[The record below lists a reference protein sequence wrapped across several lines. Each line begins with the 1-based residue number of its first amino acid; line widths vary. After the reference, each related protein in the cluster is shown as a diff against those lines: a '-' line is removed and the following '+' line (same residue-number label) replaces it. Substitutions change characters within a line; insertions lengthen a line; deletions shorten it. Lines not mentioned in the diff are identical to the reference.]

1 MLVLV
6 VSLELLVEKRS
17 LVVENSRLVVA
28 HLELDLVGLVLVEVD
43 QELLLFEVVA
53 LAGQVVVGYCMELE
67 VVGQVGVV
75 ELVLVAAIELVG

>member
-6 VSLELLVEKRS
+6 VSLELLVEQRS
-17 LVVENSRLVVA
+17 FLVVA
-28 HLELDLVGLVLVEVD
+28 HLVGLVVGLVLVEVD
-43 QELLLFEVVA
+43 QELLRMVEVVA

-75 ELVLVAAIELVG
+75 ELVAAVELVG

>member
-6 VSLELLVEKRS
+6 VSLELLVEQRS
-17 LVVENSRLVVA
+17 FLVVA
-28 HLELDLVGLVLVEVD
+28 HLVGLVVGLVLVEVD

-53 LAGQVVVGYCMELE
+53 LSGQVVVEYCMELE

-75 ELVLVAAIELVG
+75 VLVAAIELVG

>member
-6 VSLELLVEKRS
+6 VSLEL
-17 LVVENSRLVVA
+17 LVVA

-43 QELLLFEVVA
+43 QELLLIEAVA
-53 LAGQVVVGYCMELE
+53 LSGQVVVGYCMELE

-75 ELVLVAAIELVG
+75 VLVAAIELVG

>member
-6 VSLELLVEKRS
+6 VSLELLVEQRS
-17 LVVENSRLVVA
+17 FLVVA
-28 HLELDLVGLVLVEVD
+28 HLVGLVVGLVLVEVD
-43 QELLLFEVVA
+43 QELLRMVEVVA

-75 ELVLVAAIELVG
+75 ELVAAIELVG

>member
-6 VSLELLVEKRS
+6 VSLELLVEQRS
-17 LVVENSRLVVA
+17 LVVA

-53 LAGQVVVGYCMELE
+53 HLELDL
-67 VVGQVGVV
+67 V
-75 ELVLVAAIELVG
+75 ELVLVEVDQQLLLEVVALSGQVVVEYCMELG

>member
-6 VSLELLVEKRS
+6 VSLEL
-17 LVVENSRLVVA
+17 LVVA

-53 LAGQVVVGYCMELE
+53 LAGQFVVGYCMELE
-67 VVGQVGVV
+67 VVGQVEVV
-75 ELVLVAAIELVG
+75 ELVLVAAVELVG